1 MPIERIGPGQ
11 RGAVVVNVDRIQ
23 RGVAQLMNN
32 NSHVLTMAA
41 AAGAG
46 VTGGVFF
53 VFSDFTMR
61 ALRRLPARDGLAAMQ
76 AINRAAP
83 SPLFMGLLFGT
94 AAASVAL
101 GVKAL
106 ADRDDPGAGQV
117 VVGALLYLT
126 SIGLTI
132 GYHVP
137 RNEALARVDPAAGG
151 ATEVWSRYASN
162 WTRWNHL
169 RTAASTAAM
178 AAFLLALPAS

>member
-1 MPIERIGPGQ
+1 
-11 RGAVVVNVDRIQ
+11 
-23 RGVAQLMNN
+23 MNN
-32 NSHVLTMAA
+32 NRQVLTMAV

-61 ALRRLPARDGLAAMQ
+61 ALRRLPPRLGLTAMQ

-83 SPLFMGLLFGT
+83 SPLFMGLLLGT
-94 AAASVAL
+94 AAASAVL

-106 ADRDDPGAGQV
+106 ADRDDPGAGRV

-137 RNEALARVDPAAGG
+137 RNEALGRVDPAAVG
-151 ATEVWSRYASN
+151 AAEAWSRYASD

-178 AAFLLALPAS
+178 AAFLLALTPS